1 MKLKSTLLAAI
12 LAMFAGATATAIAAE
27 AEMHDTAPTKQGGV
41 NAGYSEREAAMHD
54 TAPTKQGEA
63 SQPVKKPVKK
73 HSHMEEK
80 TNMPMNEPAPHMD
93 KEMPKDRHDH
103 LKEKH

>member
-12 LAMFAGATATAIAAE
+12 LAMFAAASATAVAE
-27 AEMHDTAPTKQGGV
+27 AEKQEAVTA
-41 NAGYSEREAAMHD
+41 E
-54 TAPTKQGEA
+54 QGEA
-63 SQPVKKPVKK
+63 KKTVKKPVKK

-80 TNMPMNEPAPHMD
+80 TNIPMPEAAPHMG

-103 LKEKH
+103 MKEKH

>member
-1 MKLKSTLLAAI
+1 MKLKSTLLAAT
-12 LAMFAGATATAIAAE
+12 LAMFTAATATATATAIAADADKHE
-27 AEMHDTAPTKQGGV
+27 AVTA
-41 NAGYSEREAAMHD
+41 E
-54 TAPTKQGEA
+54 QGEA
-63 SQPVKKPVKK
+63 KKPVKKPVKK

-80 TNMPMNEPAPHMD
+80 TNMPMPEPAPHMD

>member
-1 MKLKSTLLAAI
+1 MKLILQVAV
-12 LAMFAGATATAIAAE
+12 LAMFVGSTATSIAAE
-27 AEMHDTAPTKQGGV
+27 AEKPEVAT
-41 NAGYSEREAAMHD
+41 
-54 TAPTKQGEA
+54 TKQGEA
-63 SQPVKKPVKK
+63 NQPAKNPIKR

-80 TNMPMNEPAPHMD
+80 TNMPVNEPAPHMD

>member
-12 LAMFAGATATAIAAE
+12 LAMFAAATTTAIAVE
-27 AEMHDTAPTKQGGV
+27 AEKH
-41 NAGYSEREAAMHD
+41 EAV
-54 TAPTKQGEA
+54 TTEQGETKK
-63 SQPVKKPVKK
+63 PVKKPVKK

-80 TNMPMNEPAPHMD
+80 TNVPMPESAPDMG

-103 LKEKH
+103 MKEKH

>member
-12 LAMFAGATATAIAAE
+12 LAMFAAASATAAAE
-27 AEMHDTAPTKQGGV
+27 AEKQEAVTA
-41 NAGYSEREAAMHD
+41 E
-54 TAPTKQGEA
+54 QGEA
-63 SQPVKKPVKK
+63 KKTVKK

-80 TNMPMNEPAPHMD
+80 TNIPMPEAAPHMG

-103 LKEKH
+103 MKEKH

>member
-1 MKLKSTLLAAI
+1 MKMKSTLLAAT
-12 LAMFAGATATAIAAE
+12 LAMFAVTTATAIAAE
-27 AEMHDTAPTKQGGV
+27 AEKPEAVTTA
-41 NAGYSEREAAMHD
+41 
-54 TAPTKQGEA
+54 QGEA
-63 SQPVKKPVKK
+63 KKPVKKPVKK

>member
-12 LAMFAGATATAIAAE
+12 LAVFAGAAATAIAAE
-27 AEMHDTAPTKQGGV
+27 AEMHDTAT
-41 NAGYSEREAAMHD
+41 
-54 TAPTKQGEA
+54 TKQGEA
-63 SQPVKKPVKK
+63 NQPVKKPVKK

>member
-1 MKLKSTLLAAI
+1 MKLKSTLLAAT
-12 LAMFAGATATAIAAE
+12 LAMFAAATATAIAAE
-27 AEMHDTAPTKQGGV
+27 ADVHDSVPA
-41 NAGYSEREAAMHD
+41 E
-54 TAPTKQGEA
+54 QGEA
-63 SQPVKKPVKK
+63 KKPAKKPVKK

-80 TNMPMNEPAPHMD
+80 TNIPMSEPAPHMG